1 MKILLLAMGDHDR
14 DKLICKLIPS
24 SREASNWQEV
34 NKVLSKTEFTEDQ
47 VGQILSQL
55 V

>member
-1 MKILLLAMGDHDR
+1 MKILLLAMVDHDR
-14 DKLICKLIPS
+14 DKLICNLIPS
-24 SREASNWQEV
+24 SREAGNWQEV